1 MTPEGKVKKKVTDL
15 LLKYCAYYFKPAT
28 GGYGRSGIPDIV
40 GCVNGKFFAIE
51 CKAGAKQPTLLQHTE
66 IENIR
71 LHKGVAFVIN
81 EDNLRILEEWLI
93 EQSKINPQYIPS
105 EKIMT
110 VPPMS
115 RLGSKRI
122 KVYDDNNY

>member
-1 MTPEGKVKKKVTDL
+1 MTPEGKVKKKVTNL
-15 LLKYCAYYFKPAT
+15 LLKYCAYYFKPTT

-51 CKAGAKQPTLLQHTE
+51 CKAGNNQPTLLQHTE

-93 EQSKINPQYIPS
+93 EQSKDNPQYTPC
-105 EKIMT
+105 EVMT
-110 VPPMS
+110 VPP
-115 RLGSKRI
+115 RNTLHSKRI
-122 KVYDDNNY
+122 RVYDDNNY

>member
-93 EQSKINPQYIPS
+93 EQSKINPQYVPS

-122 KVYDDNNY
+122 RVYDDNNN